1 MAKHTRIMANT
12 MNAFFSSISF
22 TEFTEIYIVGG
33 SSAKNSEFQNILLCT
48 LIHVVDIMHLP
59 VKKANFI
66 GSQVSTEPV
75 VKLKLSLVNDFQR
88 GA

>member
-1 MAKHTRIMANT
+1 MANT

-59 VKKANFI
+59 VKKPI
-66 GSQVSTEPV
+66 
-75 VKLKLSLVNDFQR
+75 LLVARFQQNLLLN
-88 GA
+88 